1 MAIKNKTQLRLGA
14 TLTTTLLLLFTQ
26 LCFAQDFWMALEVP
40 ENSRV
45 YTVKGNAFGD
55 TYLGT
60 SDLFVSKDSGLS
72 WMVTGF
78 ANAAVTIA
86 INLEN
91 EDLFVG
97 NHLGV
102 FFSDNNGF
110 SWDITIYQSNAMKV
124 LLSSNNLL
132 FIGYWGGVY
141 MMNYQGD
148 TASTVL
154 ELGSHRLVTSI
165 IEAPNGNLYA
175 GVTSPFETGG
185 GVYCSLNGGHTWVYC
200 GLQNRYINALA
211 VNSQGVLFAGSIGE
225 HYLGVG
231 GVFRST
237 DDGETWQ
244 ELKNDVLVTAIA
256 ITPDDHIYIGCT
268 NEHGHQGGV
277 FRSTDNGETWALVNS
292 GLIGWS
298 NQNIEGLSLAP
309 DGYLYAY
316 GNHLHRSAERVFTG
330 TDILF
335 DNNDRIT
342 IYPNPVK
349 GKTINFDLGEAQIEL
364 ITIYNAKGSVVDR
377 LAVKEPAS
385 TYSHSHNLPKGIYFI
400 VAIDRNG
407 ERYNGKF
414 VVQ

>member
-110 SWDITIYQSNAMKV
+110 SWDITIYQSNAMRV

-141 MMNYQGD
+141 TMNYQGD

-185 GVYCSLNGGHTWVYC
+185 V
-200 GLQNRYINALA
+200 
-211 VNSQGVLFAGSIGE
+211 
-225 HYLGVG
+225 VG
-231 GVFRST
+231 A
-237 DDGETWQ
+237 
-244 ELKNDVLVTAIA
+244 K
-256 ITPDDHIYIGCT
+256 ITLD
-268 NEHGHQGGV
+268 
-277 FRSTDNGETWALVNS
+277 RAS
-292 GLIGWS
+292 G
-298 NQNIEGLSLAP
+298 
-309 DGYLYAY
+309 
-316 GNHLHRSAERVFTG
+316 
-330 TDILF
+330 
-335 DNNDRIT
+335 RIT
-342 IYPNPVK
+342 VENSVENQVK
-349 GKTINFDLGEAQIEL
+349 ALFFT
-364 ITIYNAKGSVVDR
+364 
-377 LAVKEPAS
+377 
-385 TYSHSHNLPKGIYFI
+385 
-400 VAIDRNG
+400 
-407 ERYNGKF
+407 NGKGLN
-414 VVQ
+414 